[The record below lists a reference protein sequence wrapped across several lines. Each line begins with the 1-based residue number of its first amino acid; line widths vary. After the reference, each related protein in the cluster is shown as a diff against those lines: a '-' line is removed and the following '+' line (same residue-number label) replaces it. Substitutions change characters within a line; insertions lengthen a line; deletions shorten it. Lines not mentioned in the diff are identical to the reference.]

1 MVRSAK
7 GKGIKIENKVVKLFT
22 DLDIKAR
29 RQPYSG
35 GVQDFTQDVQVNILG
50 GLNIE
55 VKARSNGEG
64 FKTMERW
71 QGGADLLVLVA
82 DNEQPRVQMRWNV
95 FKQMLEILKGS
106 NDRVYKT
113 SQD

>member
-1 MVRSAK
+1 MVKSAK
-7 GKGIKIENKVVKLFT
+7 HKGIKVENKVVKMFN
-22 DLDIKAR
+22 DLGIQAR

-35 GVQDFTQDVQVNILG
+35 AKQDFPHDVQVNMLG

-82 DNEQPRVQMRWNV
+82 DNEQPRVQMRWDV
-95 FKQMLEILKGS
+95 FRQMLEILRES
-106 NDRVYKT
+106 NDRIYKIT
-113 SQD
+113 